1 MKILNY
7 LYKRIIK
14 PIWNIFYVESDIYYR
29 FRVPVIRGLKP
40 VEILSLNYYTK
51 WYDIFFKPKKV
62 SIYLIRESSR
72 IYIESAEFK
81 NLLSEVEV
89 GDVIAVGLKFTK
101 GVGTYYLVGLPIEVE
116 EMTMENSSV
125 GLSIKIQPSYRFN
138 LKTKYSF

>member
-1 MKILNY
+1 M
-7 LYKRIIK
+7 
-14 PIWNIFYVESDIYYR
+14 WNIFYVESDIYYR

-51 WYDIFFKPKKV
+51 WYDIFFKPKRV

-89 GDVIAVGLKFTK
+89 GDMISIKLVFTK
-101 GVGTYYLVGLPIEVE
+101 GAGVYYLVGLPIDVE
-116 EMTMENSSV
+116 DMTSDNSSL
-125 GLSIKIQPSYRFN
+125 GINTKILSSYRFN
-138 LKTKYSF
+138 LRTKYTI